1 METLLAFVLYFY
13 MGCWTISGLA
23 HAYAIYEEARLN
35 RVVADLNAAAAEYLR
50 THAKL
55 PEAHNILTLK

>member
-1 METLLAFVLYFY
+1 METLVMFILYFY

-50 THAKL
+50 THDKL
-55 PEAHNILTLK
+55 PDDATIIL